1 MRKSLIGFGVV
12 GGLAATVTIVPYFL
26 DWNWF
31 KPQLVE
37 AVETATGYDVDVA
50 GDIGFSL
57 LPGPRLSA
65 ERLTVRGFGP
75 AREPLVTARKL
86 SAAVAFLP
94 LLSRRA
100 EVRYIAL
107 EQPVVRIVS
116 YVDGTGN
123 WRDPAAADRSDGGG
137 SLSIEDFRIEDG
149 TFISAGPDGESVRI
163 DDIDLAIAVKSS
175 DGPYSAKGS
184 LRYGALPVRLTAG
197 MKPGGGLRVEADLAD
212 AAHFDFT
219 GQIGEAPDGGAMPVS
234 GRLALR
240 GERLGALL
248 AAIDGDDE
256 ADAAAYRQPF
266 NIAARID
273 GNSRRLRVAALT
285 GKLAGSELAGDLD
298 VTRGKRTTVA
308 GRISLARV
316 DVADWRSDAD
326 RPDSEPF
333 ELPKTVDADVLLRI
347 VDLGYGD
354 MRFGI
359 VNAPLT
365 LAEGVAKLGRTRIAL
380 DGGVAS
386 VSGTLDAAA
395 GKPRF
400 SGRFE
405 ATLPRPAQTLT
416 AMGIDRYAV
425 LPPLRLAGGIG
436 VANDVAV
443 LANLAGQLDGK
454 PLSGR
459 LRYPLDEAAQ
469 ISVDLAVQSVDLDR
483 LVARPSTPREG
494 EATARAVAFD
504 VRLGQLQSGGTPY
517 RGVRAVGRY
526 ADDRVAVGAASVADA
541 FGLAL
546 RAKGSVDRIS
556 GERRTDLAI
565 SLAGEGASGAITVKG
580 PVARMEVDGA
590 VTYAGAQIGLGGWIR
605 TEPETGY
612 QLTAKVT
619 AAEAGAVLARLR
631 ESPRTARLGPLDLS
645 MRIDGAGDRVRIGGI
660 GGKIGTMTLAGDA
673 SVDTAGPQP
682 FVNATL
688 RAGVVPLLA
697 LMGDDGTGAE
707 EAARGGARWSS
718 DELSFDWIQRFDG
731 RIALTAERA
740 VYDSYVVERPSLI
753 LVNRGDTLG
762 IETLKGTMFGGALS
776 ATGAVKAG
784 GRQGLALDIALNDV
798 PVEPLLEASMAS
810 APATGMLDLTATVT
824 ASGRSQK
831 ALMSSL
837 AGPVR
842 IAATNGVIR
851 KVDLKRLD
859 EELGDLRSVN
869 SLVRFA
875 GGALRGGETRYRT
888 LAVHATGRGGRFTI
902 GRMDSDMD
910 GGSMSA
916 AGYVDL
922 GQWYADATASF
933 RLGSHADAP
942 AIPAT
947 IRGPLPVPTVN
958 YNLAPLSAWFGK
970 RLLLVGINAATGK
983 DKLDLGGL
991 LGVGTQAADG
1001 APATAGPTQQQ
1012 PSGTAPAPR
1021 RTVEEE
1027 LGGALAKGIGSLFG
1041 RKKPPPPAE
1050 PADDSAPEPVDLGG
1064 PN

>member
-1 MRKSLIGFGVV
+1 
-12 GGLAATVTIVPYFL
+12 
-26 DWNWF
+26 
-31 KPQLVE
+31 
-37 AVETATGYDVDVA
+37 
-50 GDIGFSL
+50 
-57 LPGPRLSA
+57 
-65 ERLTVRGFGP
+65 
-75 AREPLVTARKL
+75 
-86 SAAVAFLP
+86 
-94 LLSRRA
+94 
-100 EVRYIAL
+100 
-107 EQPVVRIVS
+107 
-116 YVDGTGN
+116 
-123 WRDPAAADRSDGGG
+123 
-137 SLSIEDFRIEDG
+137 
-149 TFISAGPDGESVRI
+149 
-163 DDIDLAIAVKSS
+163 
-175 DGPYSAKGS
+175 
-184 LRYGALPVRLTAG
+184 

-212 AAHFDFT
+212 AAHLDFT
-219 GQIGEAPDGGAMPVS
+219 GQIGEAPGGGATPVS

-256 ADAAAYRQPF
+256 ADAAAHRRPF
-266 NIAARID
+266 TVAARID
-273 GNSRRLRVAALT
+273 GTTQRLRVAALT
-285 GKLAGSELAGDLD
+285 GKLAGSDLAGDLD
-298 VTRGKRTTVA
+298 VTRGDRTTVI
-308 GRISLARV
+308 GRIALARV
-316 DVADWRSDAD
+316 DVADWRSDED
-326 RPDSEPF
+326 RPDEEPF
-333 ELPKTVDADVLLRI
+333 ELPTTVDADVLLRI

-354 MRFGI
+354 MRFGT

-365 LAEGVAKLGRTRIAL
+365 LAGGVAKLGRTRIAL
-380 DGGVAS
+380 DGGGVAS
-386 VSGTLDAAA
+386 VSGALDAAA

-405 ATLPRPAQTLT
+405 AMLPRPAQTLT

-443 LANLAGQLDGK
+443 LGNLAGQFDGK
-454 PLSGR
+454 PLSGQ
-459 LRYPLDEAAQ
+459 LRYPLDEGAP
-469 ISVDLAVQSVDLDR
+469 ITVDLAVQSIDLDR
-483 LVARPSTPREG
+483 LVSRLSTPRKG
-494 EATARAVAFD
+494 DATARPVVFD
-504 VRLGQLQSGGTPY
+504 VRLGQLLSGGTPY
-517 RGVRAVGRY
+517 RGVRAAGRY
-526 ADDRVAVGAASVADA
+526 ADDRVALETATVADA

-546 RAKGSVDRIS
+546 QANGNVERVS

-580 PVARMEVDGA
+580 PVARMEVGGT
-590 VTYAGAQIGLGGWIR
+590 VTYEGARIGLGGWIR

-612 QLTAKVT
+612 ELAAKVA

-631 ESPRTARLGPLDLS
+631 GSPRTARLGPLDLS
-645 MRIDGAGDRVRIGGI
+645 MRIDGAGDRVRISDI
-660 GGKIGTMTLAGDA
+660 GGKVGTMTLAGDA

-682 FVNATL
+682 LVNATL

-718 DELSFDWIQRFDG
+718 DALSFDWIQRFDG
-731 RIALTAERA
+731 RIALTAERV
-740 VYDSYVVERPSLI
+740 VYDTYVVERPSLI
-753 LVNRGDTLG
+753 LINRGDTLG
-762 IETLKGTMFGGALS
+762 IEPLKGTMFGGALS
-776 ATGAVKAG
+776 ATGTIRAG
-784 GRQGLALDIALNDV
+784 AGQGLALDVALNDV
-798 PVEPLLEASMAS
+798 PVEPLLKASMAS
-810 APATGMLDLTATVT
+810 APATGTLDLTTTVT

-869 SLVRFA
+869 SLVKFA

-888 LAVHATGRGGRFTI
+888 LALHATGRGGRFTI
-902 GRMDSDMD
+902 ERMDSDMD
-910 GGSMSA
+910 GGTMSA

-933 RLGSHADAP
+933 RLGSHEDAP

-970 RLLLVGINAATGK
+970 RVLLVGINAATGK
-983 DKLDLGGL
+983 DKLDVGGLLGVKKPGSAVPAGEVPAGGAAPVTATPTRPKTVEEKLGGALIKGLGGL
-991 LGVGTQAADG
+991 LGKKKPASTPPPDLAADS
-1001 APATAGPTQQQ
+1001 P
-1012 PSGTAPAPR
+1012 
-1021 RTVEEE
+1021 
-1027 LGGALAKGIGSLFG
+1027 
-1041 RKKPPPPAE
+1041 
-1050 PADDSAPEPVDLGG
+1050 PEPVDLDA